1 MGKNSRLADRVALVT
16 GGSNGIGRATVELFA
31 AEGATVA
38 FIDIDAARGSSLQE
52 QLTKAGH
59 TALFLEGDVSQPES
73 VSDCVDRVRQQFDCI
88 DILFN
93 HAGVISAKP
102 FLDYSIEEWDWMM
115 ANNAK
120 SVFLVTRAVLPIMLE
135 KGRGVI
141 VNTSSSAVKAVTKF
155 ESVYSA
161 SKAAMHQFCRA
172 IAVEYRDAGIRCNL
186 ICPSFVR
193 THHAETELDQLR
205 ANGIFASQADVDLM
219 QGRICE
225 PEEVAATALFLASE
239 DSSFINGA
247 EIFVDNTF
255 TAV

>member
-1 MGKNSRLADRVALVT
+1 MASKLRLGERVALIT
-16 GGSNGIGRATVELFA
+16 GGSNGIGRATVELFSS
-31 AEGATVA
+31 EGAQIA
-38 FIDIDAARGSSLQE
+38 FIDIDADRGRRLERDLAQ
-52 QLTKAGH
+52 AGRKV
-59 TALFLEGDVSQPES
+59 LFIEGDVSSPE
-73 VSDCVDRVRQQFDCI
+73 VVLACVERVRREFGRI

-93 HAGVISAKP
+93 HAGVIVAKP

-120 SVFLVTRAVLPIMLE
+120 SVFLMTRAVLPIMLE
-135 KGRGVI
+135 SGRGVI
-141 VNTSSSAVKAVTKF
+141 VNTSSSAVKAITKF
-155 ESVYSA
+155 ESVYTA

-193 THHAETELDQLR
+193 THHAETELSHLR
-205 ANGIFASQADVDLM
+205 THGIFATQADVDLM

-225 PEEVAATALFLASE
+225 PEEVAAAALFLASDE
-239 DSSFINGA
+239 SSFINGA